1 MKNKA
6 FLVEY
11 CRTEVSLSHPAD
23 YDVNC
28 RPPQREHFCE
38 PTRFRTDCFGESGRE
53 QELLGDAD
61 VLEMTL

>member
-28 RPPQREHFCE
+28 QPAAT
-38 PTRFRTDCFGESGRE
+38 TRAFFVSQHAFALIALASPAGNKNS
-53 QELLGDAD
+53 
-61 VLEMTL
+61 

>member
-28 RPPQREHFCE
+28 QPAAA
-38 PTRFRTDCFGESGRE
+38 TRAFFVS
-53 QELLGDAD
+53 QHAFALI
-61 VLEMTL
+61 VLASPAGNKNS